1 MLVAMMTMRARIK
14 KLLKKGIREI
24 LVAANI

>member
-1 MLVAMMTMRARIK
+1 MLVAMTIMRVRIK

>member
-1 MLVAMMTMRARIK
+1 MLVAMTITKARIK

>member
-1 MLVAMMTMRARIK
+1 MLVAMMIMRVRIK